1 MKRGFLKSRRR
12 KELDNIRSEHSTFKI
27 QIQKATQFITEIE
40 NGNFQVHVPEQL
52 FQSEL
57 GEALESL
64 KKRLSSIA
72 EQEEVRNWLN
82 SGLARF
88 SDILR
93 NKNSLSLEDLAN
105 EILSN
110 LVKYVKAN
118 QGAVFLLEGEKQEN
132 DQHLKMIACYA
143 YERKKYMD
151 RRIELGEGM
160 AGQCALE
167 KEMIYLKDVPS
178 NFVSITSGLGETTPR
193 FVLIAPMMINEEIYG
208 VIELASFN
216 EFLSHHREFITEL
229 SENIA
234 ATIKTVRDSDTTLH
248 LLNAS
253 QQQAEELK
261 AQEEEMRQNM
271 EELQATQEEMQRK
284 SDELNRATSEMQGI
298 IAGIDATM
306 ATIEFTP
313 DGTILA
319 ANSNF
324 LNAVKY
330 ALPDIVG
337 KHHRIFAPKDVLE
350 SEDYKTFWQ
359 RLAAGESFTGTFK
372 RVDSTGDTVWLN
384 AIYNPIF
391 NSKGQVAKVVK
402 FATNIT
408 AEKERQAESQGI
420 LEGINAT
427 MATIEFKPDGTIISA
442 NSNFLKTVK
451 YSMPEINGKHHRIF
465 VPQDVLESEE
475 YKTFWARLA
484 GGESLTGVFKRVAST
499 GETVWLNAIYNPI
512 RNSNGEVVKVVKFA
526 TDITVEKMN
535 ELTLQ

>member
-93 NKNSLSLEDLAN
+93 NKNSLSLDDLAN

-512 RNSNGEVVKVVKFA
+512 RNSNGQVVKVVKFA

>member
-64 KKRLSSIA
+64 KKRLTSIA
-72 EQEEVRNWLN
+72 EEEEVRNWLN

-512 RNSNGEVVKVVKFA
+512 RNSNGQVVKVVKFA